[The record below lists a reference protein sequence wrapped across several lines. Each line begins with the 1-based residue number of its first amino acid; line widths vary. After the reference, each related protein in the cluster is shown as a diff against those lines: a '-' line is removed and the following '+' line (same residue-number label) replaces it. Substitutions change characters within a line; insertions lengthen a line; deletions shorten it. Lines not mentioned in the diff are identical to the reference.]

1 MKMVDRSARLPI
13 RYMHNIQKNSIQGE
27 ARLAVAATGFHYKE
41 LRISHHDRW
50 AKRKQLGK
58 PSSVP
63 ERLHSGAVT
72 AINAT
77 IAVWE
82 GYHETM
88 DNVSAWLRRFR
99 TYEDVMVQ
107 ARNRSTKSCRPDRMA
122 RDNVGVVLGWSTK
135 SCRPDR
141 MARLA

>member
-1 MKMVDRSARLPI
+1 MPPQDSTTRNYESPI
-13 RYMHNIQKNSIQGE
+13 MIDGLNVSNWESP
-27 ARLAVAATGFHYKE
+27 AVYQ
-41 LRISHHDRW
+41 S
-50 AKRKQLGK
+50 
-58 PSSVP
+58 
-63 ERLHSGAVT
+63 LHSGAVT

-107 ARNRSTKSCRPDRMA
+107 ASGPT
-122 RDNVGVVLGWSTK
+122 
-135 SCRPDR
+135 
-141 MARLA
+141 